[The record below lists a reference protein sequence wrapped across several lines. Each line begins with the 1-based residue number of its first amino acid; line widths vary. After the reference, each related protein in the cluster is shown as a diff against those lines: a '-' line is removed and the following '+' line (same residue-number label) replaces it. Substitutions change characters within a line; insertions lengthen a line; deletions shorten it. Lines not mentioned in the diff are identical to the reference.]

1 MSIYQEW
8 HFFIIN
14 CVDPY
19 WTVVKYFLHFIGTQP
34 MGGQLSSE
42 VLKPRIE
49 QQGPIS
55 LLKLLPSNEF
65 GMPLSSLM
73 LYYIYML

>member
-1 MSIYQEW
+1 
-8 HFFIIN
+8 
-14 CVDPY
+14 
-19 WTVVKYFLHFIGTQP
+19 